1 MTDEFG
7 TDIHTSY
14 IDGNDSISS
23 SNDSK
28 EHMIYK
34 TKTYTRI
41 TITTKEGKQTIDLP
55 QDSTLEIIEDD
66 FEVEH
71 TPTKGE

>member
-1 MTDEFG
+1 MTDEFR
-7 TDIHTSY
+7 TDIHTSH

-23 SNDSK
+23 SNNSK

-66 FEVEH
+66 FEVES
-71 TPTKGE
+71 K